1 MYYLVSYLLLH
12 LCHMSHVSCETM
24 TPPSPLLLLL
34 LGTVTLV
41 TSDWCPEAPG
51 WLLVGNSC
59 YLVSVQ
65 KLSWHRAQEFCWG
78 QGGNLAE
85 LQSQNEEDLLDQVL
99 VQGIEYWIGLTDI
112 AQEGSRSLYDIY

>member
-1 MYYLVSYLLLH
+1 MH
-12 LCHMSHVSCETM
+12 LCHMLVVSLTM
-24 TPPSPLLLLL
+24 TPQSPLPLLLLGSL
-34 LGTVTLV
+34 TLV

-112 AQEGSRSLYDIY
+112 AQEGSNSLYDIY

>member
-1 MYYLVSYLLLH
+1 MFKYIEVIIFVYYTYYLVSYLLLH
-12 LCHMSHVSCETM
+12 LCHMSHVMLVVSLTM
-24 TPPSPLLLLL
+24 TPPSPLLLLSSL
-34 LGTVTLV
+34 TLV

-78 QGGNLAE
+78 RAPVTERGGA
-85 LQSQNEEDLLDQVL
+85 
-99 VQGIEYWIGLTDI
+99 
-112 AQEGSRSLYDIY
+112 A

>member
-12 LCHMSHVSCETM
+12 LCHMLVVSFTM
-24 TPPSPLLLLL
+24 TPQSPLLL

-41 TSDWCPEAPG
+41 ASDWCPEAPG

-59 YLVSVQ
+59 YLVSVH
-65 KLSWHRAQEFCWG
+65 KLSWHQAQEFCWG

-112 AQEGSRSLYDIY
+112 AQEGSKSLYDIY

>member
-1 MYYLVSYLLLH
+1 MLV
-12 LCHMSHVSCETM
+12 VSLTM
-24 TPPSPLLLLL
+24 TPQSPLLILLL
-34 LGTVTLV
+34 LSSLTLV

-65 KLSWHRAQEFCWG
+65 KLSWPRAQEFCWG
-78 QGGNLAE
+78 QGGSLAE

-112 AQEGSRSLYDIY
+112 AQEGSNSLYDYDTY